1 MFAFLNVPKIH
12 EHPQSSDKIRLCWL
26 HRYNY
31 KYKEVDYKVW
41 DTFPNFSLIH
51 VVSIFHESFTYVST
65 VFFSHLRH
73 VLAIYLVRYDRDRS
87 GTAQRARFLRD
98 IIR

>member
-1 MFAFLNVPKIH
+1 MTEIWV
-12 EHPQSSDKIRLCWL
+12 IR
-26 HRYNY
+26 Y
-31 KYKEVDYKVW
+31 VDYIGKVW
-41 DTFPNFSLIH
+41 DTFPNFSLID

-87 GTAQRARFLRD
+87 KRNARFLRD